1 MKKFLDYVQEG
12 KEEKDDEEQFE
23 EGSLLPSERNDQKNY
38 RNTNSGSKVPM
49 KYWKKSKR
57 PDYKPDMMASMR
69 AKRVHKGDYNA

>member
-1 MKKFLDYVQEG
+1 MKKFLEYVEE
-12 KEEKDDEEQFE
+12 KEEEKDDEQFE

-49 KYWKKSKR
+49 KYWRKSEKTN
-57 PDYKPDMMASMR
+57 YKPDKMASLR